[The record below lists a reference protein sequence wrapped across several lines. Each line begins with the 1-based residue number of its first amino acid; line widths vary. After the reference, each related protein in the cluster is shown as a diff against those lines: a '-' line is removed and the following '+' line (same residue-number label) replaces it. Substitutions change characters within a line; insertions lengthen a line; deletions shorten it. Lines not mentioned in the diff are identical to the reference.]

1 MHYTSLSLFLSRLFI
16 QISVKLLYST
26 MCEKCVQFYG
36 VHIRGKCIDSRHL
49 YSCFSPLNPP
59 LPTPPPSSS
68 CLHTLGRRKL
78 LIPPGSILSKIC
90 FPQQQKEVEE
100 TMFCLMKNQSENIKM
115 TWNIRFFL
123 TSGICFILWL
133 LLCKHD
139 NLMLKLHAKK

>member
-49 YSCFSPLNPP
+49 YSCFSPLKTRPQV
-59 LPTPPPSSS
+59 LVSRFRQK
-68 CLHTLGRRKL
+68 GL

-123 TSGICFILWL
+123 ASGICFILWL

-139 NLMLKLHAKK
+139 NLMLKLHAKKQLP

>member
-1 MHYTSLSLFLSRLFI
+1 MRNVFNFMEFTFVENALI
-16 QISVKLLYST
+16 QGICTHVSPHST
-26 MCEKCVQFYG
+26 
-36 VHIRGKCIDSRHL
+36 
-49 YSCFSPLNPP
+49 PP

-123 TSGICFILWL
+123 ASGICFILWL